1 MAKCSFCSEDLPAG
15 TGKMLVKNDGKIF
28 FYCSKKCENNMK
40 LKRMPAKVNW
50 IRKSDA
56 KKAER
61 AAIAKKK

>member
-1 MAKCSFCSEDLPAG
+1 MAKCSFCSQDLSPG
-15 TGKMLVKNDGKIF
+15 TGKMFVKNDGKIF
-28 FYCSKKCENNMK
+28 FYCSKKCERNSN

-61 AAIAKKK
+61 AAVAKKK